1 MHEYEDEKIKPF
13 SGVSTPE
20 NLKNLEEIPSDKMNS
35 SERKIQDLSM
45 ELLDYYEDSQQQA
58 RKSEEKYPQIDVGY
72 PFIEDYLLN
81 LFEFIRQTRE
91 DFKRS
96 FIDIMKKDKN
106 LEVNLILKNLI
117 VVTEDS
123 EEDDLTF
130 KLPMYKYL

>member
-1 MHEYEDEKIKPF
+1 
-13 SGVSTPE
+13 
-20 NLKNLEEIPSDKMNS
+20 
-35 SERKIQDLSM
+35 M
-45 ELLDYYEDSQQQA
+45 ELLDYYEDSQQPA
-58 RKSEEKYPQIDVGY
+58 RKSEEKYPQIEVGY
-72 PFIEDYLLN
+72 SFIEDYLLN

-96 FIDIMKKDKN
+96 FIDVMKKDKN